1 MKAIY
6 KRYIIWSKSIVDIKV
21 SNTEKSKNNLEK
33 CMKVGPPTLS
43 RKKHYFL
50 IFYLLKKLKSFY
62 HVFEGFLFHSISEM
76 QLT

>member
-33 CMKVGPPTLS
+33 RMKVGPLTLYAVTNENT
-43 RKKHYFL
+43 KIDWL
-50 IFYLLKKLKSFY
+50 IKSY
-62 HVFEGFLFHSISEM
+62 HNNYG
-76 QLT
+76 